1 MHGTGVE
8 GMPAPLNAS
17 ETSRDEDTA
26 MVTTDGGT
34 GADAS
39 ADVATD

>member
-1 MHGTGVE
+1 
-8 GMPAPLNAS
+8 MPAPLNVA
-17 ETSRDEDTA
+17 ETSRPEDTA
-26 MVTTDGGT
+26 MGTGDGGT